1 LRSRENLNL
10 FTTAPLYYTFST
22 QVTSNSWK
30 IIIFVALSEEET
42 YRRGQTVS
50 AWADRIGVSACR
62 PLDAFRQPILSIKF
76 RARANSRRSR
86 SEAPVPPPLLQ
97 LLQVPFLM
105 ASQRSVCYR
114 PAEFKSVCNLP
125 NRRKVQTTSRLS

>member
-30 IIIFVALSEEET
+30 IIIFVALSKKK
-42 YRRGQTVS
+42 
-50 AWADRIGVSACR
+50 RIGVGRAYRRIDVSAFR
-62 PLDAFRQPILSIKF
+62 PLDAFPQPIFSIKF

-86 SEAPVPPPLLQ
+86 PEAPVSTTPSATPE
-97 LLQVPFLM
+97 VPFLM
-105 ASQRSVCYR
+105 AS
-114 PAEFKSVCNLP
+114 
-125 NRRKVQTTSRLS
+125 